1 VRREQ
6 LDVSVMAV
14 IRDEENMEAVTGD
27 DGR

>member
-6 LDVSVMAV
+6 LGVSVMAV